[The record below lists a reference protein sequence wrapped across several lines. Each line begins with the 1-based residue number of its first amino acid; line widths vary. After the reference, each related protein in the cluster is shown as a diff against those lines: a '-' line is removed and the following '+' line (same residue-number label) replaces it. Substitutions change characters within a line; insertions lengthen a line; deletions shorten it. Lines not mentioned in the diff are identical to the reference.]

1 MIDFARARRIMVDS
15 QIRTYDVTNR
25 ALLAAI
31 EEVPREHFLP
41 EGQEDLAYTD
51 QNLVFGDGEG
61 GHYCMLAPMTLAR
74 LLQALNV
81 RPGDRVLDVGGG
93 LGYTAIVLSRLGAKV
108 VSRVTGQA
116 LASEARRRL
125 AACDGSE
132 IEIVVGSLVGNYSS
146 DNEYNAII
154 LNGGF
159 EVLPEPVANRLA
171 DGGALAGIDTSGGA
185 GRAVLYRRSG
195 SALSRRSLF
204 NASAPTLAGF
214 STAPAFSF

>member
-31 EEVPREHFLP
+31 DEIPRERFLP

-61 GHYCMLAPMTLAR
+61 GHYCMLAPMVLAR
-74 LLQALNV
+74 LLQALDV
-81 RPGDRVLDVGGG
+81 RPGDRVLDLGGG
-93 LGYTAIVLSRLGAKV
+93 LGYTAMVLSRLGADV

-116 LASEARRRL
+116 LADEARRRL
-125 AACDGSE
+125 AACGGAG
-132 IEIVVGSLVGNYSS
+132 IEVVAGSLTGNYSS
-146 DNEYNAII
+146 DNHYNAIV

-159 EVLPEPVANRLA
+159 EILPDSVTNRLA
-171 DGGALAGIDTSGGA
+171 DGGALAGIDNSGGA

-195 SALSRRSLF
+195 SAFSRRSLF

-214 STAPAFSF
+214 SAAPAFSF